1 MSRDCCGGC
10 GAHGEPL
17 DDEGFCFECLTYFK
31 AGHVLTL
38 NLCAWLERWRKRNRL
53 SRAEAVTA
61 ARECLDMRDEL
72 LEAAMGGEDKMTY

>member
-1 MSRDCCGGC
+1 MIRDCCGGC
-10 GAHGEPL
+10 GAQREPL

-53 SRAEAVTA
+53 SPAEAVTA
-61 ARECLDMRDEL
+61 ARECLDTRDEL
-72 LEAAMGGEDKMTY
+72 LIAAMNGEDELTF